1 MCHKRQYRKAQAKK
15 VLTQIRARGR
25 AGEDVN
31 RVLGYFHCKECG
43 WWHVGHTAR
52 NWPLTPT

>member
-15 VLTQIRARGR
+15 VLAQIRARGR

-31 RVLGYFHCKECG
+31 RMLAIFHCQECG

-52 NWPLTPT
+52 HWPLTQ